1 ANVTHAEP
9 LVGLNN
15 GIFAQ
20 ELGSNVTVDQK
31 TFNAG
36 PEVITALFAGEIDAS
51 YIGPNP
57 AVNGY
62 VQSDGDDVRIVAGA
76 ASGGAMLIV
85 KPEITSAAQ
94 LAGKRIAS
102 PQLGNTQDVAL

>member
-1 ANVTHAEP
+1 SGPVTLHLGFFDNVTHAEP

-20 ELGSNVTVDQK
+20 ELGSNVTIDQK

-36 PEVITALFAGEIDAS
+36 PDEITALFAGDLDAA

-62 VQSDGDDVRIVAGA
+62 VQSDGDDVRIISGA
-76 ASGGAMLIV
+76 ASGGALLIV
-85 KPEITSAAQ
+85 KPEIKTVED
-94 LAGKRIAS
+94 LHGKR
-102 PQLGNTQDVAL
+102 